1 LINLSSSNQQIN
13 KSTNQR
19 INNKNIKN
27 MDFVYSFE
35 KLDVW
40 QEARTLVKEIY
51 ILTELFPVSE
61 KYGLT
66 NQIQRAS
73 VSVVSNIAEGV
84 SRFSSKEQIRFIEV
98 AYGSL
103 TEVYCQLIIA
113 MDLKYIDE
121 AKLESLKPAILKIS
135 NQLNALKK
143 SILKRNN
150 C

>member
-1 LINLSSSNQQIN
+1 MN
-13 KSTNQR
+13 
-19 INNKNIKN
+19 
-27 MDFVYSFE
+27 FEYSFE

-51 ILTELFPVSE
+51 ILTELFPITE
-61 KYGLT
+61 KYGLS

-84 SRFSSKEQIRFIEV
+84 SRFSPKEQIRFIEV

-121 AKLESLKPAILKIS
+121 AKLELLKPAILKIS

-143 SILKRNN
+143 SILKRNKD
-150 C
+150 

>member
-1 LINLSSSNQQIN
+1 ME
-13 KSTNQR
+13 STV
-19 INNKNIKN
+19 KNIKS

-40 QEARTLVKEIY
+40 QEARLLVKEIY
-51 ILTELFPVSE
+51 LLTESFPNSE
-61 KYGLT
+61 KYGLS

-73 VSVVSNIAEGV
+73 VSVVSNIAEGY
-84 SRFSSKEQIRFIEV
+84 SRFSPKEQIRFIEV

-113 MDLKYIDE
+113 MDLNYINKD
-121 AKLESLKPAILKIS
+121 KLEKLKPSILKIS

-143 SILKRNN
+143 SILKRTED
-150 C
+150 

>member
-1 LINLSSSNQQIN
+1 
-13 KSTNQR
+13 
-19 INNKNIKN
+19 

-40 QEARTLVKEIY
+40 HEARLLVKEIY
-51 ILTELFPVSE
+51 QVAESFPKSE

-66 NQIQRAS
+66 NQIQRAY

-84 SRFSSKEQIRFIEV
+84 SRFSPKEQIRFIEV

-103 TEVYCQLIIA
+103 TEVYCQLMIA
-113 MDLKYIDE
+113 MDLDYINKN
-121 AKLESLKPAILKIS
+121 KLERLKPSILKIS
-135 NQLNALKK
+135 NQLNALKR

>member
-1 LINLSSSNQQIN
+1 
-13 KSTNQR
+13 
-19 INNKNIKN
+19 

-40 QEARTLVKEIY
+40 QEARLLVKEIY
-51 ILTELFPVSE
+51 QVTESFPNSE
-61 KYGLT
+61 KYGLS
-66 NQIQRAS
+66 NQIQRAA

-84 SRFSSKEQIRFIEV
+84 SRFSPKEQIRFIEV

-103 TEVYCQLIIA
+103 TEVYCQLMIA
-113 MDLKYIDE
+113 MDLNYINKD
-121 AKLESLKPAILKIS
+121 KLERLKPSILKIS
-135 NQLNALKK
+135 NQLNALKR

>member
-1 LINLSSSNQQIN
+1 MRLFADEKISNQQVN
-13 KSTNQR
+13 RSTRKNQPY
-19 INNKNIKN
+19 

-40 QEARTLVKEIY
+40 QEAHLLVKEIY
-51 ILTELFPVSE
+51 RVTESFLNSE
-61 KYGLT
+61 KYGLS
-66 NQIQRAS
+66 NQIQRAA

-84 SRFSSKEQIRFIEV
+84 SRFSPKEQIRFIEI

-103 TEVYCQLIIA
+103 TEVYCQLMIA
-113 MDLKYIDE
+113 MDLNYINKE
-121 AKLESLKPAILKIS
+121 KLELLKTTILKIS

-143 SILKRNN
+143 SITKRNN

>member
-1 LINLSSSNQQIN
+1 
-13 KSTNQR
+13 
-19 INNKNIKN
+19 

-40 QEARTLVKEIY
+40 QEARLLVKEIY
-51 ILTELFPVSE
+51 LLTESFPNTE
-61 KYGLT
+61 KYGLS

-73 VSVVSNIAEGV
+73 VSIVSNIAEGV
-84 SRFSSKEQIRFIEV
+84 SRFSPKEQIRFIEV

-103 TEVYCQLIIA
+103 TEVYCQLMIA
-113 MDLKYIDE
+113 MDLSYINKE
-121 AKLESLKPAILKIS
+121 KLESLKPSILKIS

-143 SILKRNN
+143 SISKRNN

>member
-1 LINLSSSNQQIN
+1 MN
-13 KSTNQR
+13 
-19 INNKNIKN
+19 
-27 MDFVYSFE
+27 FVYSFE

-51 ILTELFPVSE
+51 ILTELFPITE
-61 KYGLT
+61 KYGLS

-84 SRFSSKEQIRFIEV
+84 SRFSPKEQIRFIEV

-113 MDLKYIDE
+113 MDLKYIDGT
-121 AKLESLKPAILKIS
+121 KLESLKLSILKIS

-143 SILKRNN
+143 SILKRND

>member
-1 LINLSSSNQQIN
+1 MEYI
-13 KSTNQR
+13 
-19 INNKNIKN
+19 
-27 MDFVYSFE
+27 YSFE

-40 QEARTLVKEIY
+40 QEARKLVKEIY
-51 ILTELFPVSE
+51 IASDLFTSSE

-66 NQIQRAS
+66 SQIRRAA

-84 SRFSSKEQIRFIEV
+84 SRFSPKEQIRFIEM

-113 MDLKYIDE
+113 MDLDYLSSD
-121 AKLESLKPAILKIS
+121 KLESIKLRILKIS

-143 SILKRNN
+143 SISKRADEGSSDAK
-150 C
+150 